1 VCVVVVIPLGI
12 QQHGMAWHGMACHVL
27 QVCLGAALL
36 LPLAPTPATPLIPAA
51 PAPGAPPFV
60 CRFAASEYL
69 DAAFLT
75 KLMCIGKELHDFLTL
90 PAQDIIIAMGM

>member
-1 VCVVVVIPLGI
+1 MQRSTCPCAQLS
-12 QQHGMAWHGMACHVL
+12 AWCPSA
-27 QVCLGAALL
+27 
-36 LPLAPTPATPLIPAA
+36 
-51 PAPGAPPFV
+51 
-60 CRFAASEYL
+60 CRFAQSEYL